1 MKLIFSDLDG
11 TLLTTNK
18 QILSEN
24 ILTAMKNVGKCMI
37 MFYFHTLRSI
47 CALHFSYQR
56 QRQYSDIPI

>member
-37 MFYFHTLRSI
+37 MLYFHKFWPIR
-47 CALHFSYQR
+47 AFHFSCQR
-56 QRQYSDIPI
+56 LR